1 MQALHEGAHEGAV
14 AVFEVPD
21 VGTVDDL
28 AGHLGGE
35 FVDLFVQV
43 HDQQVQAVA
52 VLALTVGEGVQLCL
66 VELFAVEG
74 VEPVLPLMHAL
85 VWFLVGGAGHQHRAG
100 HQGEVVVQ
108 GADESVQLGDEQ
120 EAINPAGPDGQFVQ
134 PGGVAQSGG
143 QHLVAE
149 VECFALGVL
158 GMRQSGLQDCQIE
171 FESVIGPECRFDPH
185 RHQQTLL
192 TQ

>member
-1 MQALHEGAHEGAV
+1 MSRIQKAFERLNGEGRKALIP
-14 AVFEVPD
+14 FI
-21 VGTVDDL
+21 T
-28 AGHLGGE
+28 AG
-35 FVDLFVQV
+35 DPSA
-43 HDQQVQAVA
+43 D
-52 VLALTVGEGVQLCL
+52 LTV
-66 VELFAVEG
+66 
-74 VEPVLPLMHAL
+74 PLMHAL
-85 VWFLVGGAGHQHRAG
+85 VWFLVGGAGHQHRAD